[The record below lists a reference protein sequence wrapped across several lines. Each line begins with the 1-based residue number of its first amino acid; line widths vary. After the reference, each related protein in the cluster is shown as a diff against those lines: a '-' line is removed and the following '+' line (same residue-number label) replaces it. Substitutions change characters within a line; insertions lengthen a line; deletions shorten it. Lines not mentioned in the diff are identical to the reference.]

1 MVDMFN
7 VDHHNLSVSWA
18 CCKRDVKLDFGSKH
32 SVLLISRAICAA
44 FFKRNFLAH
53 QCAICVEDK
62 FFSGLI
68 EGADY
73 VFNSMTFELKT

>member
-7 VDHHNLSVSWA
+7 VHHHNLSVSWA

-53 QCAICVEDK
+53 QCAICAEEK
-62 FFSGLI
+62 SFSGLI